1 MKIRPGLLGVWS
13 LRETEV
19 RDAESVGVLTHWR
32 SAAEG
37 TASCYHSL
45 KLSTFVFV
53 RHKRREEEKESG
65 AGFSLREQF
74 FRVSTDSSDSKTK

>member
-1 MKIRPGLLGVWS
+1 M
-13 LRETEV
+13 
-19 RDAESVGVLTHWR
+19 RDTESVGRLTHWR

-65 AGFSLREQF
+65 GGFASSEGQRTF
-74 FRVSTDSSDSKTK
+74 FRVRTNSSDSKTK